1 MSVINFSDSQ
11 VKEMSEPG
19 TVIGQLTTEDE
30 DLDQTH
36 TYTLMD
42 NAGGRVLLNGTT
54 LQVRLQKNC
63 LKMNSL
69 MACQSNTF

>member
-1 MSVINFSDSQ
+1 MSAINFSDSQ
-11 VKEMSEPG
+11 VKEMSEAG

-42 NAGGRVLLNGTT
+42 NPGGRVLLNGTT
-54 LQVRLQKNC
+54 LQVRLQKI
-63 LKMNSL
+63 
-69 MACQSNTF
+69 A

>member
-19 TVIGQLTTEDE
+19 TVIGQLTTDDE

-54 LQVRLQKNC
+54 LQVRLQKI
-63 LKMNSL
+63 
-69 MACQSNTF
+69 A

>member
-11 VKEMSEPG
+11 VKEMSEAG

-42 NAGGRVLLNGTT
+42 NPGGRVLLNGTT
-54 LQVRLQKNC
+54 LQVRLQKI
-63 LKMNSL
+63 
-69 MACQSNTF
+69 A